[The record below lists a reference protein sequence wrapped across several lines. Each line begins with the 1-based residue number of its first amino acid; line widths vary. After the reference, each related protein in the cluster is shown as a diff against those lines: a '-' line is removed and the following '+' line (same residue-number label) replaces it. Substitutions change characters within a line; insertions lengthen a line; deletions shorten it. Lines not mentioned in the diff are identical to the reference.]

1 MNETPQ
7 RSDAGFGEAL
17 EEFEPNAWK
26 PKPRSTTAER
36 PPREEATAAIQAA
49 GFRSRE
55 PKNSGTARQ
64 GRPPTGRSVPL
75 SLKISADTRAL
86 MDRTLQ
92 KVNEGQRVRIPMGE
106 LLHRA
111 FLAYAREIDLDLSEF
126 E

>member
-1 MNETPQ
+1 MNTTPQ
-7 RSDAGFGEAL
+7 RSDAGFGNAL
-17 EEFEPNAWK
+17 EDFDPNAWK
-26 PKPRSTTAER
+26 PKPRSPSAKQL
-36 PPREEATAAIQAA
+36 PREEATAAIQAA

-55 PKNSGTARQ
+55 PRNSEAPKQ

-86 MDRTLQ
+86 MDRTLE

-111 FLAYAREIDLDLSEF
+111 FLAYAREIELDLSEF